1 MSALIVSHHSH
12 ARRAVRKDGSRDG
25 GSELPEAPEQART
38 VFGEYFPE
46 AVRYAELLA
55 DAGVKR
61 GLIGPREV
69 PRLWERH
76 LLNCAVL
83 SEVVPRSP
91 SATSARIAGLPGIP
105 LALVRPDLKI
115 TLLEPLLR
123 RTNFLQEVVELL
135 GLDHVT
141 VVRGRAEEMLGKITP
156 VHVVTARAVAPL
168 DRLAGWG
175 VPLLRPYGEMLALKG
190 DTAQEE
196 IDGAVPRSPG
206 SVWWRP
212 RCFRWARASSIRC
225 RLSSVWR
232 SARAPVVCGS
242 RPSGPRPPVRAR
254 PDDAAERRIRTISEC
269 RTVPA
274 EPQGHGVSRETSLTA
289 AGDHQPRPR
298 GCHAPGPW
306 TPCEAT
312 RAGYG
317 VVHRGGFTHRTTGLA
332 GSRPRKHG
340 RLCSSRA

>member
-1 MSALIVSHHSH
+1 MTEA
-12 ARRAVRKDGSRDG
+12 A
-25 GSELPEAPEQART
+25 ELPQAPEAARA
-38 VFGEYFPE
+38 VFGEFLPE

-83 SEVVPRSP
+83 SEVVPEGVTVYDVGSG
-91 SATSARIAGLPGIP
+91 AGLPGIP

-141 VVRGRAEEMLGKITP
+141 VARGRAEEMLGTLPP

-190 DTAQEE
+190 DTAEE
-196 IDGAVPRSPG
+196 ELRGARAALSKLGVVETSVLQVGHGLVDPLSTVVRVEVGESPG
-206 SVWWRP
+206 GVRFAAK
-212 RCFRWARASSIRC
+212 RAKAART
-225 RLSSVWR
+225 
-232 SARAPVVCGS
+232 S
-242 RPSGPRPPVRAR
+242 RT
-254 PDDAAERRIRTISEC
+254 RRR
-269 RTVPA
+269 R
-274 EPQGHGVSRETSLTA
+274 
-289 AGDHQPRPR
+289 
-298 GCHAPGPW
+298 
-306 TPCEAT
+306 
-312 RAGYG
+312 
-317 VVHRGGFTHRTTGLA
+317 
-332 GSRPRKHG
+332 
-340 RLCSSRA
+340 